1 MPRPTRQVVESKT
14 GILLV
19 DDELRDLET
28 LSAVLEEAGYSV
40 FTAETS
46 TKAIQVAE
54 ANLSKINF
62 LVSDIALPGVN
73 GVELHRSLC
82 DRVKLCNVLFISA
95 RSGSE
100 VLRFYGLAISDPHFL
115 AKPFT
120 ADELLERVRRLLKS
134 REPLR
139 LRAS

>member
-1 MPRPTRQVVESKT
+1 MPRTTRQVVERKT

-40 FTAETS
+40 FTAETG

-54 ANLSKINF
+54 ANLSRINF

-73 GVELHRSLC
+73 GVELHRALC
-82 DRVKLCNVLFISA
+82 DRMKLCNVLFISA